1 MTNYKSLIEIKES
14 LLKLLKNLLNRG
26 KFLPIYA
33 ELVKGTTKNVYN
45 PALSDR
51 FNPPVIHR
59 IERKD
64 GKIRVL
70 ARDNVKVTKVMV
82 KILDP
87 EGEVL
92 EQDAATQVDSGW
104 WEYGSSTEG
113 QIEAEA
119 WDLARNKVVA
129 VL

>member
-1 MTNYKSLIEIKES
+1 
-14 LLKLLKNLLNRG
+14 
-26 KFLPIYA
+26 
-33 ELVKGTTKNVYN
+33 
-45 PALSDR
+45 
-51 FNPPVIHR
+51 
-59 IERKD
+59 
-64 GKIRVL
+64 
-70 ARDNVKVTKVMV
+70 MV

-87 EGEVL
+87 EGKVL

-119 WDLARNKVVA
+119 WDLAGNKVVA